1 MSDRLGLLAMS
12 GKSLI
17 PKYLLQLLNNLF
29 EIERKLIIQGD
40 PANALRNVGRIKEA
54 LEQEGLFYE
63 DPMGQDFAE
72 TRTDVEAS
80 ITGSST
86 DNLKIVEVIKPIIRA
101 GVPSNS
107 LVIQKGI
114 VVVQTKS
121 EGAI

>member
-1 MSDRLGLLAMS
+1 
-12 GKSLI
+12 
-17 PKYLLQLLNNLF
+17 
-29 EIERKLIIQGD
+29 
-40 PANALRNVGRIKEA
+40 
-54 LEQEGLFYE
+54 
-63 DPMGQDFAE
+63 MGQDFAE